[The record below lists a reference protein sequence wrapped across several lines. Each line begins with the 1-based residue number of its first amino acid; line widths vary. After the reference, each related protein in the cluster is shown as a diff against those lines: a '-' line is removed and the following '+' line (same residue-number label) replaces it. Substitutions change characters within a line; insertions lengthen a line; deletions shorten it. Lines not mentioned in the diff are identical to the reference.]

1 MPGLAFETTAPGRFR
16 LSGELVFA
24 TVSGALEQSQ
34 ALFTGHDP
42 VDIDLAGVT
51 ATDSAG
57 LALLVEWAAWARRE
71 RCKLRLRNLPTQA
84 AALARISEVD
94 KILPSA

>member
-1 MPGLAFETTAPGRFR
+1 MAELAFEATAPGRFR

-34 ALFTGHDP
+34 ALFAGHDP
-42 VDIDLAGVT
+42 VDIDLARVT

-71 RCKLRLRNLPTQA
+71 RRRLRLRNLPKQA
-84 AALARISEVD
+84 EALARISEVD
-94 KILPSA
+94 KILPTV